1 MYVKKPIT
9 RIDTLRMAVTLG
21 HPPVCD
27 FCGGMFPVFMY
38 ASKRTSTGLDIQAW
52 RWAACFPCTVAI
64 EKKDKQKLLQRLVR
78 RLAVL
83 TTVADED
90 IVRAAAEQS
99 LSEFYDY
106 VVEETP
112 QGKPFIMQSKP
123 PATVRSYQVNV
134 YVDKEWVSN
143 GLRFATETEAE
154 RYAADLSARWIKVES
169 YDLQPSPDEP
179 NAQMLRYG
187 RYEKA
192 SDNP

>member
-1 MYVKKPIT
+1 MTHTRGPPSVVQENGMFTLREQGGNMYVKKPIT

-106 VVEETP
+106 VVEEED
-112 QGKPFIMQSKP
+112 
-123 PATVRSYQVNV
+123 V
-134 YVDKEWVSN
+134 
-143 GLRFATETEAE
+143 
-154 RYAADLSARWIKVES
+154 
-169 YDLQPSPDEP
+169 
-179 NAQMLRYG
+179 
-187 RYEKA
+187 
-192 SDNP
+192 

>member
-1 MYVKKPIT
+1 MTEGK
-9 RIDTLRMAVTLG
+9 
-21 HPPVCD
+21 
-27 FCGGMFPVFMY
+27 
-38 ASKRTSTGLDIQAW
+38 
-52 RWAACFPCTVAI
+52 
-64 EKKDKQKLLQRLVR
+64 
-78 RLAVL
+78 
-83 TTVADED
+83 
-90 IVRAAAEQS
+90 
-99 LSEFYDY
+99 
-106 VVEETP
+106 TP